1 MLCNEA
7 DLRSIALGSELNI
20 PCIHVGGCTTE
31 GPGLLCLGGDRV
43 LTDGQPETD
52 RRRFV
57 CGGAPCSIYLSTIL
71 ASRTRSRNRRGILKG
86 NNHSTKALL
95 HLTGPYVGIQ
105 NSRSRRLKSVEVHK
119 NQGK

>member
-20 PCIHVGGCTTE
+20 LCIHVGGCTTE

-57 CGGAPCSIYLSTIL
+57 CGGSSLLHLSEHNI
-71 ASRTRSRNRRGILKG
+71 GIQDQEQEQER

-105 NSRSRRLKSVEVHK
+105 NSRSRRLKSVELH
-119 NQGK
+119 

>member
-20 PCIHVGGCTTE
+20 LCIHVGGCTTE

-57 CGGAPCSIYLSTIL
+57 CGGAACSIYLSTIL

-105 NSRSRRLKSVEVHK
+105 NSRSRRLKSVEVH
-119 NQGK
+119 